1 MGNDLNIFGIYIYM
15 QLTNKLTTIVHSEAI
30 SRSGM
35 ENDFNG
41 KQKLSCVIIP
51 KNQSW
56 VLHDWT
62 KLL

>member
-1 MGNDLNIFGIYIYM
+1 MM
-15 QLTNKLTTIVHSEAI
+15 LTNKLTTIVQSVAL
-30 SRSGM
+30 SRSCM

-51 KNQSW
+51 KDQSW
-56 VLHDWT
+56 VLHDWN